1 MRGKRMEHRKQNTE
15 VDTMAKSFRFDLG
28 GFAKTEVDG
37 ADALSPNLYPP
48 VISLCPAHQDN

>member
-1 MRGKRMEHRKQNTE
+1 
-15 VDTMAKSFRFDLG
+15 MAKSFRFDLG

-48 VISLCPAHQDN
+48 VIALCPANQDN